1 MCVDQAGYP
10 LVFNAAALR
19 DFQTVVSIISL
30 IWLISLQLKL
40 PTDLRRI
47 CCESLELPADKKA
60 TFHSQGALFT
70 DAFINHINPVS
81 WLPSLWICRLGGQ
94 IFILWYCTCVMSI
107 FKEICSR
114 RRAVLQIMRKLYV
127 DLPLWFAVSNSKHV
141 QNRLCTLMSCQ
152 AQIPHRYG

>member
-10 LVFNAAALR
+10 LVSNAAALR
-19 DFQTVVSIISL
+19 DFQTVVSIISV

-81 WLPSLWICRLGGQ
+81 
-94 IFILWYCTCVMSI
+94 
-107 FKEICSR
+107 
-114 RRAVLQIMRKLYV
+114 
-127 DLPLWFAVSNSKHV
+127 
-141 QNRLCTLMSCQ
+141 
-152 AQIPHRYG
+152 